1 MKLNIEKS
9 VTVIT
14 PTIGQEYLTQA
25 IESVNTQTY
34 KNIKHLVV
42 VDGPEYL
49 NKVTALNISEYN
61 TQLQVTVA
69 PENTGGDGFYGH
81 RIYAGYPHLINS
93 DYIAFLDEDNWYERD
108 HIKTLVATI
117 EDKNLDWVYS
127 LRNIHG
133 KTGEFIIEDN
143 CESLGKWPIHWSLS
157 KKESDHEFLID
168 TSSYLFKTSFLTK
181 VCNHWHSGW
190 GGDRRFYH
198 IISKVMGNTNYD
210 TSGLHTM
217 NYRLDDNME
226 KKYGSL
232 DFFIKGNDLV
242 KQHYN
247 GEYPWQKTSSSAE
260 HLITLGTN

>member
-25 IESVNTQTY
+25 VRSVVAQTY
-34 KNIKHLVV
+34 KNVKHLVV

-49 NKVTALNISEYN
+49 TKVTDLNISEYN
-61 TQLQVTVA
+61 THLQVTVA
-69 PENTGGDGFYGH
+69 PENTGAGGFYGH

-93 DYIAFLDEDNWYERD
+93 DYIAFLDEDNWFEPD
-108 HIKTLVATI
+108 HIKGLVATI
-117 EDKNLDWVYS
+117 EEKNFDWAYS
-127 LRNIHG
+127 FRNIHE
-133 KTGEFIIEDN
+133 KTGKFIIQDR
-143 CESLGKWPIHWSLS
+143 CESLGKWPIHWSQL
-157 KKESDHEFLID
+157 KKESEQEFLID
-168 TSSYLFKTSFLTK
+168 TSSYLFKTSFLIK
-181 VCNHWHSGW
+181 VCSHWHFGW

-198 IISKVMGNTNYD
+198 IISKVMNNKNYD

-242 KQHYN
+242 KQHYY
-247 GEYPWQKTSSSAE
+247 GEFPWQKTSSLVA
-260 HLITLGTN
+260 HLITLGAN